1 MSVGQR
7 LFPPR
12 GVYFSLTGFS
22 RPNSK
27 ACCSCTR
34 DAIRLESKVT
44 AGNESYFMIIQT
56 MMYTKSSMVKC
67 CTQHS
72 SGDVSEAVMLILQIF
87 FFEQIIL
94 QIDVSLI
101 TKGRKILK
109 ALQVLLY
116 IVTNWCVIEC
126 DWCELIKII
135 NECLNYFL

>member
-1 MSVGQR
+1 MCVYNKKNMCIYVCVWGCLDKYISVATW
-7 LFPPR
+7 PP
-12 GVYFSLTGFS
+12 
-22 RPNSK
+22 
-27 ACCSCTR
+27 
-34 DAIRLESKVT
+34 
-44 AGNESYFMIIQT
+44 QT
-56 MMYTKSSMVKC
+56 KIPGSAPA
-67 CTQHS
+67 

-126 DWCELIKII
+126 DWCKLIKII